1 MRAKILV
8 YALAAL
14 ILAIVHIAQA
24 QQPKKVPRIGL
35 LSTGSP
41 SSSKEEIEPFR
52 QGLRDLGYIEGQN
65 IAIEYRYSG
74 GVAER
79 LPNLAAELVQLKVDI
94 IVVGGSP
101 STQATKNATK
111 TIPIVMTNVTD
122 PVGLGLV
129 ASLAHPGGNV
139 TGLTTMSPE
148 IIGKRLE
155 LIREVLPTLRR
166 FAVIWDEDSKANA
179 AMLTRLKSITQS
191 LGVEV
196 RSLPVRPPVPEIDK
210 AIETAKSWRASAL
223 TTLDDALLFGNRT
236 RIIALAAR
244 HRLPAIYGYREF
256 PDAGGLMAYGPNRY
270 EMYRRAATYVDK
282 ILKGVKP
289 ADLPVEQPTKFEF
302 VINLKTA
309 KALGLTIP
317 PSLLARAD
325 QVIE

>member
-1 MRAKILV
+1 MA
-8 YALAAL
+8 
-14 ILAIVHIAQA
+14 
-24 QQPKKVPRIGL
+24 
-35 LSTGSP
+35 
-41 SSSKEEIEPFR
+41 
-52 QGLRDLGYIEGQN
+52 
-65 IAIEYRYSG
+65 
-74 GVAER
+74 
-79 LPNLAAELVQLKVDI
+79 
-94 IVVGGSP
+94 
-101 STQATKNATK
+101 
-111 TIPIVMTNVTD
+111 NVSD

-129 ASLAHPGGNV
+129 ASLAKPGGNV

-210 AIETAKSWRASAL
+210 AFETAKSWRASAL
-223 TTLDDALLFGNRT
+223 TTLDDALIFGNRT

-270 EMYRRAATYVDK
+270 DMYRRAATYVDK
-282 ILKGVKP
+282 ILKGAKP
-289 ADLPVEQPTKFEF
+289 ADLPVEQPTKFEL

-317 PSLLARAD
+317 PFLLARAD